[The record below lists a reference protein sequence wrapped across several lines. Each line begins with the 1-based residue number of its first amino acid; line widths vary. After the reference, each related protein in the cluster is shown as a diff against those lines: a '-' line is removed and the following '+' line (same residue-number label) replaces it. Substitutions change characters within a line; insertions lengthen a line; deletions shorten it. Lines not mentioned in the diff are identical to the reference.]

1 MFDFLSLSFV
11 HPMGEER
18 EEIEAELFKGIF
30 KRLTV
35 DSV

>member
-11 HPMGEER
+11 QPMGEER